1 MYKIALFDLDGTLT
15 DSGPGIISCAIRTLE
30 KFNIFIK
37 DKRELFPFIGP
48 PLEES
53 FKTMFHLSDK
63 EAKEAVKFYR
73 EIYKETGIYGNSVYE
88 GVKEM
93 LEKLYQDKVKI
104 VLATSKPEYLA
115 IKVLEMFDLK
125 KYFTLICGA
134 IEEVRFKKADIID
147 YALKSLKI
155 VDKSEVV
162 MVGDRKYDIIGAN
175 LNGIDSIGILY
186 GGYGTKEELEMEKA
200 TYIASLP
207 EDVVNIIHSRMEK

>member
-15 DSGPGIISCAIRTLE
+15 DSGPGIISCAIKTLE
-30 KFNIFIK
+30 KFGIYIQ
-37 DKRELFPFIGP
+37 DKRELYPFIGP

-93 LEKLYQDKVKI
+93 LEELYKKDIKI

-115 IKVLEMFDLK
+115 LKVLEMFDLK
-125 KYFTLICGA
+125 KYFYLICGA
-134 IEEVRFKKADIID
+134 FEEVRFKKSDIINH
-147 YALKSLKI
+147 ALVTLKI
-155 VDKSEVV
+155 TDKNEVV

-175 LNGIDSIGILY
+175 INGIDSIGILY
-186 GGYGTKEELEMEKA
+186 GGYGTEEELVKESA
-200 TYIASLP
+200 TYIASKP
-207 EDVVNIIHSRMEK
+207 QNVVDIILSRMEK